1 MKKSI
6 AIFILFI
13 LLTNSINADCGH
25 CFELIKTKIS
35 FNNGTTETS
44 YLIFY
49 NEFAIQNNI
58 KPKINDSIKHIFQK
72 HTDSVSVI
80 DKYYRIKNLPEFT
93 SESNKRFVK
102 LKNIESIQLLSWT
115 KIYGSFELPI
125 LSEEAIEK
133 IVQSKSIDTQLKI
146 FDVHDEIYI
155 NTKESL
161 SLDDFSAFIKMSYNQ
176 SDNQQSIL
184 GSLKINRRNNRYPEI
199 AEVEKRILNYSVYLE
214 EKVQSISEI
223 NINENI
229 NSYFKIYKDNL
240 MKRLEYIHAVLK
252 YLETENADEFLS
264 FTELNISNDYS
275 KKAIL
280 NELSNNKSHIH
291 KVMKLCSKFHST
303 KEDHIL
309 MDLFYKTLEKE
320 DIIILYNSW
329 D

>member
-184 GSLKINRRNNRYPEI
+184 GSLIRF
-199 AEVEKRILNYSVYLE
+199 ILPLSVHLLCLNSTL
-214 EKVQSISEI
+214 SIQ
-223 NINENI
+223 
-229 NSYFKIYKDNL
+229 
-240 MKRLEYIHAVLK
+240 
-252 YLETENADEFLS
+252 
-264 FTELNISNDYS
+264 
-275 KKAIL
+275 
-280 NELSNNKSHIH
+280 
-291 KVMKLCSKFHST
+291 
-303 KEDHIL
+303 
-309 MDLFYKTLEKE
+309 
-320 DIIILYNSW
+320 
-329 D
+329 